1 MVRCLKIPAKYR
13 ILVTT
18 LLLLLLIE
26 SFTSSIALG
35 YIVPDN
41 VRKISV
47 AALAV
52 TEEGEG
58 IVIEFNLWV
67 MPGKGD
73 LKITGNRDLLS
84 SDVVTS
90 LNFSTWLA
98 SRISSVPHNKY
109 DFYVDYTGER
119 SVAGLSAT
127 LLFTLGFTVLLN
139 NIPWD
144 GNATATGLITPA
156 GIVGNV
162 SSVTEKYKAALR
174 AGFERILAPVYPEL
188 LGKHHYRPVV
198 SIVDSYDYFVLRQL
212 FPRYDSVYEDL
223 LMNRSSVFNKVLY
236 DSWKYFYNRSMDVL
250 EKIGDK
256 INMVSNPEIRWCYEK
271 GVSILNESLG
281 YVNKR
286 LYYTAASRAFY
297 SFWLLYTVLV
307 YVTYTGKHVDLEK
320 YVDMLDKEIRSF
332 YRKLVSLK
340 NTLSNNMTL
349 YDIDVFLNVY
359 ERFYDSIMHRNI
371 SIEILGKSMIDEELL
386 LDYASNIS
394 YAIAKI
400 EAAKQWLKFIDL
412 RKNMAKTIISPEIL
426 RRVVEN
432 EYGLLYSYALLLE
445 SLDLNN
451 TSNIVEF
458 VKKQLKPSWV
468 IDDDLALLARIIWIE
483 RDLNNMLLS
492 IPEYTLLT
500 DLVREGIRRSVVR
513 LLKYFYMYHGVLVP
527 SAYTALEF
535 YHTSEDYGVFP
546 LTTSMLHMLVLY
558 EIACFKEPLFHEPL
572 EYRITLLYTDK
583 LVLISIVLIT
593 LGSFIIGY
601 SIGIYGRKV

>member
-1 MVRCLKIPAKYR
+1 MLARCR
-13 ILVTT
+13 TLVAT

-26 SFTSSIALG
+26 SSASSIALS
-35 YIVPDN
+35 YMIPDN

-58 IVIEFNLWV
+58 VVIQFNLWV
-67 MPGKGD
+67 MPGNGD
-73 LKITGNRDLLS
+73 LRITGNKDLLS

-156 GIVGNV
+156 GIVCNV
-162 SSVTEKYKAALR
+162 SSVTEKYKAALG
-174 AGFERILAPVYPEL
+174 AGFDRILAPIYPEL
-188 LGKHHYRPVV
+188 LGKHHYIPVV

-223 LMNRSSVFNKVLY
+223 LMNRSSVFSKVLY

-250 EKIGDK
+250 GKIGDK
-256 INMVSNPEIRWCYEK
+256 INAVSNPEIRRYYEK
-271 GVSILNESLG
+271 GVSILNESLS
-281 YVNKR
+281 YVDKK

-320 YVDMLDKEIRSF
+320 YIDMLDKEIGSF

-340 NTLSNNMTL
+340 NALSNNMTL
-349 YDIDVFLNVY
+349 YDIDIFLNVY

-371 SIEILGKSMIDEELL
+371 SIEILSRNTIDEELL

-400 EAAKQWLKFIDL
+400 EAAEQWLKFIDL
-412 RKNMAKTIISPEIL
+412 RRNMAKTTISPEIL

-445 SLDLNN
+445 SLGFNN
-451 TSNIVEF
+451 TIEF

-483 RDLNNMLLS
+483 RDLNDMLLS
-492 IPEYTLLT
+492 IPEYTLLI

-513 LLKYFYMYHGVLVP
+513 LLEYFYMYHGVLVP

-572 EYRITLLYTDK
+572 EYRITLLYTDR